1 MPFFY
6 KLELSKVHKK
16 HIVTIKVK
24 APDLP
29 PGEDVF
35 VTGNHPQ
42 LGDWHPDKIRL
53 VPDEKEPEYRIG
65 KFELPHNSFIEYK
78 FTRGSWDTEGLEN
91 NTFGTGNHTVLIDRD
106 KTLTHEITGWKDQ
119 LAKEAAETIN
129 TRIIGTVKYHK
140 KMTDGH
146 LKERDVIVWLPENYD
161 ANPEKRY
168 PVLYMHDGQNV
179 FDPMTSYTGVDW
191 QADETASRL
200 IKEKKMREIII
211 VGIYNT
217 IDRLEEYSLSP
228 LGKRYREF
236 IIHHLKPFIDKN
248 YRTLPDRE
256 HTATMGSSMGGLVS
270 FLLVWYH
277 SETFSKASCLSPSF
291 IFRKNQAIK
300 AVKKSPLPKHTIA
313 VYMDCGGIGG
323 ERLLHRGCKRMI
335 RLLRCKGFF
344 KRNQLHYSY
353 YRNARHSEA
362 DWAKR
367 LWRHFLWLYGINS
380 Q

>member
-1 MPFFY
+1 
-6 KLELSKVHKK
+6 VHKK
-16 HIVTIKVK
+16 HTVTIKVK
-24 APDLP
+24 VADLP
-29 PGEDVF
+29 PGEDIF
-35 VTGNHPQ
+35 ITGNHPK
-42 LGDWHPDKIRL
+42 LGEWHPDKIRL
-53 VPDEKEPEYRIG
+53 IPDTTDPEYRIG
-65 KFELPHNSFIEYK
+65 KFELPHNSYIEYK
-78 FTRGSWDTEGLEN
+78 FTRGSWETEGLEN
-91 NTFGTGNHTVLIDRD
+91 DTFGAGNHTILVDRD
-106 KTLTHEITGWKDQ
+106 KELTHEITGWKDQ

-129 TRIIGTVKYHK
+129 TRIAGTVKYHK

-146 LKERDVIVWLPENYD
+146 LRERDVIVWLPESYD
-161 ANPEKRY
+161 ANPEKHY
-168 PVLYMHDGQNV
+168 PVLYIHDGQNV
-179 FDPMTSYTGVDW
+179 FDPMTSYTGVEW

-200 IKEKKMREIII
+200 IKEKKMQEIII

-228 LGKRYREF
+228 LGKQYREF
-236 IIHHLKPFIDKN
+236 IIHHLKPFIDKH
-248 YRTLPDRE
+248 YRTLPERE

-291 IFRKNQAIK
+291 IFRKNQAYK
-300 AVKKSPLPKHTIA
+300 AIKKSPLPKHPIA

-335 RLLRCKGFF
+335 RLLRCKGFL
-344 KRNQLHYSY
+344 KRNELRFSY

-380 Q
+380 